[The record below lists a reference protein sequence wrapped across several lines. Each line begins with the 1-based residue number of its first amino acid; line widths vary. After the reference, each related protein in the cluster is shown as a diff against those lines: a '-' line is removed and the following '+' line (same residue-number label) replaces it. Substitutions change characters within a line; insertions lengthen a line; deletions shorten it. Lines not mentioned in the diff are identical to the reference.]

1 MRIQNLSSH
10 LFYNARIDLNHWNPV
25 KFILD
30 NIFLLGMLLI
40 SGGALLLPALQ
51 RRGAKVSVL
60 QATQMIN
67 QNKPLVLD
75 VRETTEFTA
84 GHLRDSKNIP
94 LAALPAKLAELEKFK
109 SKPVVVLCQNGVRS
123 AKAASL
129 LKAAGF
135 NEAFSLDGGLAAWQ
149 AQGMPTTK

>member
-10 LFYNARIDLNHWNPV
+10 LFYNARIDLNHENSV

-30 NIFLLGMLLI
+30 NIFLVGLLAI
-40 SGGALLLPALQ
+40 SGGALLLPGLQ

-67 QNKPLVLD
+67 QGKPLVLD
-75 VRETTEFTA
+75 VRDSAEFAA
-84 GHLRDSKNIP
+84 GHVRDSKNIP
-94 LAALPAKLAELEKFK
+94 LGELPAKLAELEKFK
-109 SKPVVVLCQNGVRS
+109 SKPVVVLCQSGVRS

-129 LKAAGF
+129 LKNAGF
-135 NEAFSLDGGLAAWQ
+135 NESFSLDGGLAAWQ
-149 AQGMPTTK
+149 AQGLPTIK